1 MTSKNGDISYSK
13 KILSDT
19 TKPLQKR
26 LEAAFLLERLGLIE
40 PPTKERI
47 EEPLK
52 VMATLGKV
60 SWTIEEKED
69 CFLVDLVSVHTRERQ
84 LLRFDKCE
92 SVGKFTVMAKTP
104 ITEDNWNW

>member
-1 MTSKNGDISYSK
+1 MNADISHLK
-13 KILSDT
+13 QILSDT

-26 LEAAFLLERLGLIE
+26 LEAVFLLERLGIIE

-52 VMATLGKV
+52 VMASLGKV
-60 SWTIEEKED
+60 SWTIEEEKD
-69 CFLVDLVSVHTRERQ
+69 SFIVDLVSVHTRERQ

>member
-1 MTSKNGDISYSK
+1 MTSKNGDISHLK
-13 KILSDT
+13 KILTDT

-26 LEAAFLLERLGLIE
+26 LEAAFLLERLGIIE

-69 CFLVDLVSVHTRERQ
+69 CFLVDLVSVHTKERQ
-84 LLRFDKCE
+84 LLQFDKCE
-92 SVGKFTVMAKTP
+92 DVGKFTVMAKTP